1 MVLGNECKTVDD
13 PNGAERREL
22 MAVRKQGGPNNVD

>member
-1 MVLGNECKTVDD
+1 MMLDNECRVAND

-22 MAVRKQGGPNNVD
+22 LSVRKQGGSNNVD

>member
-1 MVLGNECKTVDD
+1 MVLDNECRVVKD